1 MLALRVWPKILTGCL
16 AAVPMAAFGF
26 MLVSM
31 VVQSWPASDNLGV
44 KLLGTAF
51 AGPSASL
58 PEPLYG
64 LITPLW
70 GTVQI
75 ALLTLLFAIPS
86 ALAIAIVLE
95 EMPLGPITRVLSPAL
110 GLMSGIP
117 PIVYALIAFVLMENW
132 MRPKFSGSDLDYPIA
147 AAIQNSPIYIA
158 KALPNALPNSQFLGA
173 ILLALLV
180 IPLMAP
186 LLADALHGVPVE
198 LRLASYALGAGRWS
212 TLTRVVIPAALP
224 GLISAITLGA
234 LKAIGE
240 VTIPYFVVAYG
251 ALDIFR
257 LPDPV
262 WDVFT
267 RTQPLSSA
275 GAVLLRG
282 FNNEGMGAGPTVDGL
297 PMAVAYTM
305 GLLLVLLAFVLM
317 GLTALAQRRLGAG
330 VRR

>member
-1 MLALRVWPKILTGCL
+1 MLFVRVWPKILTGCL
-16 AAVPMAAFGF
+16 AALPVAAFGF
-26 MLVSM
+26 MLMTMFS
-31 VVQSWPASDNLGV
+31 QSWPAFETLGV
-44 KLLGTAF
+44 KLVGTSF

-95 EMPLGPITRVLSPAL
+95 EMPLGPLTRVVSPAL
-110 GLMSGIP
+110 GVMSGIP
-117 PIVYALIAFVLMENW
+117 PVVYALIAFVLMENW
-132 MRPKFSGSDLDYPIA
+132 MRPKFSGSDLDYPVA
-147 AAIQNSPIYIA
+147 AAIQNSPVYLA

-186 LLADALHGVPVE
+186 LLADALHGVPAE
-198 LRLASYALGAGRWS
+198 LRLASSALGAGQWY
-212 TLTRVVIPAALP
+212 TLTRVVLPTALP
-224 GLISAITLGA
+224 GVISAITLGA

-251 ALDIFR
+251 ALDIFQ
-257 LPDPV
+257 LPDPL
-262 WDVFT
+262 WDVFA

-282 FNNEGMGAGPTVDGL
+282 FNNEGMGAGPSVNGL

-305 GLLLVLLAFVLM
+305 GLVLVLLAFVIM
-317 GLTALAQRRLGAG
+317 GVTALAQRRLGAG